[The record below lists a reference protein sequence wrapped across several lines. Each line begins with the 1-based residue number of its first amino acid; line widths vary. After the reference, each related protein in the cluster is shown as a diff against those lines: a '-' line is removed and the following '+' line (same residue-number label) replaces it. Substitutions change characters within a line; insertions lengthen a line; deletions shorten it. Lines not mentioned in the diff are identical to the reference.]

1 MSGNRQPIITKPP
14 AQHLVAAYWGV
25 IGVMGIVFYAIV
37 RLAAYVV
44 GAFAVGLDAFQWLA
58 LAANV
63 IFLAWSEGYRGFQ
76 LKFSPRVAARA
87 LYLRRCPTSPVTR
100 LFAPLFCI
108 GYFDASRRTRT
119 VAWAGTI
126 GIVILILLVHRLDQ
140 PWRGIVDAGVV
151 VGLSWG
157 LVSMVV
163 MAVATFR
170 AGEYLV
176 SPEVPDRYNGD

>member
-1 MSGNRQPIITKPP
+1 MINRTQSV
-14 AQHLVAAYWGV
+14 QHPVAAIWGV
-25 IGVMGIVFYAIV
+25 IGVMAIVLYAII
-37 RLAAYVV
+37 RLAAFIIE
-44 GAFAVGLDAFQWLA
+44 ALAVGLDVVQWLA
-58 LAANV
+58 LIVNV
-63 IFLAWSEGYRGFQ
+63 LFMAWSEGYKGFQ

-87 LYLRRCPTSPVTR
+87 LYLHRYPTSLATR

-119 VAWAGTI
+119 VAWAGTT

-157 LVSMVV
+157 LISMIV
-163 MAVATFR
+163 MAIATFR

-176 SPEVPDRYNGD
+176 SPEVPDRYNDD